1 MRNTILAT
9 PDQGIGPERDRGA
22 RCSGQLRRVDGGLGD
37 VVPAGRCP
45 PFQDTGFRLLQP
57 PAFGLLAPVMM
68 PAKRLLPVI
77 ITHVMTDAAM
87 QSLVRCLIYVRI
99 SMDKAHDGH
108 GVANQ
113 LAKLE
118 QKARERGWTVVYRLS
133 DNDIGV
139 TRKDPTRPGKYR
151 PGYEEAMR
159 LVDAGA
165 VDAVLCFKWD
175 RFIREPLDLEYLI
188 PRFDKA
194 GVRFAEVDGNIDLGT
209 DSGRLHAR
217 ILIAVAKA
225 ERQKLAN
232 EQAAINGKRFLGGP
246 RPFGYREDH
255 VTAHPVEGP
264 AVAEACAALLGG
276 GTVSGIMREWTK
288 LELTPPQQDRR
299 GTIRWNRTSIRMIL
313 LNPRI
318 AGLSVYHDEIV
329 GQGQWEPLVSE
340 ETWRAVRGIL
350 EDPARKPPRGVRTLL
365 GGLALC
371 PCGNVVAGGPSH
383 TGHRVYRCSMPTRDR
398 SWPGEHVARQAEP
411 VEDFITRLV
420 VGRLSRPDAADLVTA
435 EEGGPDVMALR
446 EEAAAIRRNLEE
458 MAADRALGLITR
470 PQMLAATGRA
480 NIRLDE
486 IGAELEHAA
495 RENVLAPLVAA
506 ENAAAVWAGLDI
518 SRKRAVIKT
527 LMSVTLYS
535 PGKGGRRAFNPA
547 TVKVTWRQPDAA

>member
-1 MRNTILAT
+1 M
-9 PDQGIGPERDRGA
+9 
-22 RCSGQLRRVDGGLGD
+22 
-37 VVPAGRCP
+37 VVAA
-45 PFQDTGFRLLQP
+45 L
-57 PAFGLLAPVMM
+57 GLLSVILTHMAIGD
-68 PAKRLLPVI
+68 AIRLAADGVI
-77 ITHVMTDAAM
+77 
-87 QSLVRCLIYVRI
+87 RCLIYVRI

-118 QKARERGWTVVYRLS
+118 KKASERGWTVVYRLS

-139 TRKDPTRPGKYR
+139 TRKDPTKPGKYR

-159 LVDAGA
+159 LVDARM

-225 ERQKLAN
+225 EQERKAERQKLAN
-232 EQAAINGKRFLGGP
+232 EAAAINGRRFVGGP
-246 RPFGYREDH
+246 RPFGYLEDH

-276 GTVSGIMREWTK
+276 GTISGIMREWAK
-288 LELTPPQQDRR
+288 LGLTPPQQDRR
-299 GTIRWNRTSIRMIL
+299 GTTRWNRTSIRSIL

-318 AGLSVYHDEIV
+318 AGLSVYHEEIV
-329 GQGQWEPLVSE
+329 GQGNWEPLVPE

-365 GGLALC
+365 GGIARC
-371 PCGNVVAGGPSH
+371 PCGNVAVGSHSH
-383 TGHRVYRCSMPTRDR
+383 TGHQVYRCSMPTRDR
-398 SWPGEHVARQAEP
+398 TWPGEHVARKAAE
-411 VEDFITRLV
+411 VDEFIEKLAI
-420 VGRLSRPDAADLVTA
+420 GRLSRDDAADLVADTQ
-435 EEGGPDVMALR
+435 GGPDVVALR

-470 PQMLAATGRA
+470 PQMLAATERA
-480 NIRLDE
+480 NVRLDE
-486 IGAELEHAA
+486 IGAELDHAA
-495 RENVLAPLVAA
+495 RENVLAPLIAA
-506 ENAAAVWAGLDI
+506 ENAASVWETLDI

-527 LMSVTLYS
+527 LMSITLHS
-535 PGKGGRRAFNPA
+535 PGRGARRPFDPA
-547 TVKVTWRQPDAA
+547 TVKVTWQRPDAA

>member
-1 MRNTILAT
+1 MRVRAAWLLFVTITHMVIGDAIRLAT
-9 PDQGIGPERDRGA
+9 
-22 RCSGQLRRVDGGLGD
+22 DG
-37 VVPAGRCP
+37 
-45 PFQDTGFRLLQP
+45 
-57 PAFGLLAPVMM
+57 
-68 PAKRLLPVI
+68 VI
-77 ITHVMTDAAM
+77 
-87 QSLVRCLIYVRI
+87 RCLIYVRI

-108 GVANQ
+108 GVGNQ

-139 TRKDPTRPGKYR
+139 TRKDPTKPGKHR

-159 LVDAGA
+159 LVDARM

-225 ERQKLAN
+225 EQERKAERQKLAN
-232 EQAAINGKRFLGGP
+232 EQAAINGQRFLGTP
-246 RPFGYREDH
+246 RPFGYLEDH
-255 VTAHPVEGP
+255 VTAHPFEGP

-276 GTVSGIMREWTK
+276 GSISGIMREWTK
-288 LELTPPQQDRR
+288 LDLKPPQQAQH
-299 GTIRWNRTSIRMIL
+299 GTTTWNRTSIRMIL
-313 LNPRI
+313 RNPRI
-318 AGLSVYHDEIV
+318 AGLSAYHGEIV
-329 GQGQWEPLVSE
+329 GEGQWEPLVPE
-340 ETWRAVRGIL
+340 ETWRAVHGIL
-350 EDPARKPPRGVRTLL
+350 EDPTRKPPRGVRTLL

-371 PCGNVVAGGPSH
+371 PCGNVVTGMPSH
-383 TGHRVYRCSMPTRDR
+383 TGHHVYRCTPATRNR
-398 SWPGEHVARQAEP
+398 AYSGTHVARQAVP
-411 VEDFITRLV
+411 VEEFIEKIV
-420 VGRLSRPDAADLVTA
+420 VGRLSRADAADLVA
-435 EEGGPDVMALR
+435 VEETGVDVGALR

-470 PQMLAATGRA
+470 PQMLAATERA

-486 IGAELEHAA
+486 IGAELDHAA

-506 ENAAAVWAGLDI
+506 ENAAAVWADLDI
-518 SRKRAVIKT
+518 SRQRAVIKT
-527 LMSVTLYS
+527 LMSVTLHS
-535 PGKGGRRAFNPA
+535 PGRGARRPFDPA
-547 TVKVTWRQPDAA
+547 TVKVAWRQQEKD